1 MIAALSLS
9 ILAVSTATL
18 PIEVDGDG
26 YLRFAREGRVVY
38 AKEATLVV
46 TEGKLAHESGAS
58 VLPTIEVPGNP
69 TTLDVSL
76 EGVLSAEY
84 GNRTMELGRL
94 VLALPEEDL
103 IPDGD
108 FLVCRSRPALGDPG
122 TGLFGVIR
130 NKAAKPAKPATVTSK
145 AETTQPAPNGSNT
158 VAKNQSYVRVAETTE
173 LPPNAKLLITIHE
186 SAVIDTEQVT
196 VGQTATVEGDPDLV
210 ARANRVQLG
219 SAPPLGVVRSY
230 GPAQLK
236 MRLRNAFLNEFSD
249 EQIHFAGPQNCK
261 VEIISQTV
269 THDQFATAAREAAKT
284 AVGDAD
290 LQLATVDPDLK
301 APLGE
306 IHLETSTPSVSREKV
321 SVTVRL
327 KVDGKFYR
335 SRTVRFTNQ
344 SPIAQMRRGDNV
356 TIKLRQSGI
365 TVETMGRIVN
375 VNAPANVVT
384 VETEHGAHLTATPID
399 TATVEVQV

>member
-1 MIAALSLS
+1 MIAALSLT

-38 AKEATLVV
+38 AKDATLVV
-46 TEGKLAHESGAS
+46 TDGKLAHESGAT
-58 VLPTIEVPGNP
+58 VLPSVEVPGNP
-69 TTLDVSL
+69 TDLQVSL
-76 EGVLSAEY
+76 EGVLSADY
-84 GNRTMELGRL
+84 GNRTVELGRL
-94 VLALPEEDL
+94 VLALPDEQP

-108 FLVCRSRPALGDPG
+108 FLICRSRPKLGDPG

-130 NKAAKPAKPATVTSK
+130 NRSVKPNEPVQVKPSAS
-145 AETTQPAPNGSNT
+145 APTGNNT
-158 VAKNQSYVRVAETTE
+158 VPKNQSYVRVAETTE
-173 LPPNAKLLITIHE
+173 LPPNAKLLVTIHE
-186 SAVIDTEQVT
+186 SAVIDTEKVT
-196 VGQTATVEGDPDLV
+196 VGQTATVEGNPELV

-219 SAPPLGVVRSY
+219 MAPPLGVVRSY
-230 GPAQLK
+230 GPTQLK
-236 MRLRNAFLNEFSD
+236 MRLRNAFLNEFSE
-249 EQIHFAGPQNCK
+249 EQIHFAGPQSCK

-269 THDQFATAAREAAKT
+269 THDQFAAAAREAAKT

-306 IHLETSTPSVSREKV
+306 VYLETSTPSVSQEKV

-344 SPIAQMRRGDNV
+344 SPIAQMRRGDTV
-356 TIKLRQSGI
+356 TIKLRQAGI

-384 VETEHGAHLTATPID
+384 VETEHGANLTATPID